1 MRILLTNDDGLDA
14 PGLETL
20 AKVAS
25 EFADI
30 IVAAPAQP
38 CSGCGHRIVT
48 DRDVLVTE
56 ESRHRF
62 RVHGFPADCVR
73 LALTQFAPNVDLVLS
88 GINDGANLGADV
100 HVSGTVAAVR
110 EAALFRVPG
119 IALSQFRN
127 RPSRIQWE
135 QSAALVRRVLN
146 EWLATTHE
154 PLTLLNVNL
163 PDPLQL
169 PDNDSWM
176 QSIPLI
182 ECSVDNSP
190 LPYRYEQTATGYRYC
205 GIYQERDREPH
216 TDVHHCMNGAITV
229 SRVRVG

>member
-1 MRILLTNDDGLDA
+1 MRILLTNDDGIEA
-14 PGLETL
+14 PGIKTL
-20 AKVAS
+20 AEVAS
-25 EFADI
+25 EYGEVV
-30 IVAAPAQP
+30 VAAPAHP
-38 CSGCGHRIVT
+38 CSGCGHRIIT
-48 DRDVLVTE
+48 DREVEVVET
-56 ESRHRF
+56 SRHWF
-62 RVHGFPADCVR
+62 RVDGFPADCVR

-100 HVSGTVAAVR
+100 HVSGTVAGVR

-146 EWLATTHE
+146 EWLAVPHP

-163 PDPLQL
+163 PDPLDTTHSE
-169 PDNDSWM
+169 PWID
-176 QSIPLI
+176 SIPI
-182 ECSVDNSP
+182 VECLVDSSP
-190 LPYRYEQTATGYRYC
+190 LPYRYEQTPKGYRYC
-205 GIYQERDREPH
+205 GIYQERDREPT
-216 TDVHHCMNGAITV
+216 TDVQHCMSGAITV